1 MKKILFTLTFL
12 CLFVGAQAQDFK
24 PFKLGLGADYAISND
39 EDAKGGLLV
48 HTTGN
53 F

>member
-1 MKKILFTLTFL
+1 MKKTLLTFA
-12 CLFVGAQAQDFK
+12 LFCAFIGAQAQDFK

-39 EDAKGGLLV
+39 EDVKGGLLV